1 MRPRSLASGST
12 TTRRALTTATPPA
25 PKSHALAAVGAA
37 AGALG
42 SVAVGGLR
50 RDSTHDS
57 AGRRAPRGQRDLSP
71 RRHVHGRCRRRCLLR
86 GPRRRRRE
94 GGRSRGRSRSGRRRR
109 RPDFVVSGPS
119 RVADLGA
126 GSVRSAGATR
136 PRCGRSLRHR
146 RDRRAAPGKRAR
158 GGRRRLAPFQPRARR
173 RTFRRTPGHRAP
185 YVFGVRRRDFA
196 PLRPCRLRGVPTTE
210 RSQDRRLRLI
220 PRAGPWAC
228 LRRCPR
234 QSLEPTARRL
244 PHQYAIAATRTPSA
258 RQSYSHRGPRRA
270 AARGRAV
277 RRHAG
282 AEAAPWWRRVVGPLW
297 LLRKR

>member
-1 MRPRSLASGST
+1 MCMC
-12 TTRRALTTATPPA
+12 
-25 PKSHALAAVGAA
+25 AVGAA
-37 AGALG
+37 AYYAAPGADDVKAP
-42 SVAVGGLR
+42 SITVAPDPVVDEDDG
-50 RDSTHDS
+50 
-57 AGRRAPRGQRDLSP
+57 A
-71 RRHVHGRCRRRCLLR
+71 
-86 GPRRRRRE
+86 
-94 GGRSRGRSRSGRRRR
+94 
-109 RPDFVVSGPS
+109 DFVASGPS

-136 PRCGRSLRHR
+136 PRLGRRVRCRH
-146 RDRRAAPGKRAR
+146 DRRAAPGKRAR